1 MKDIGIDLGTANVLI
16 YVKDEGILLD
26 EPSVIA
32 IDTETKEVLAVGEEA
47 NKMLGRTPNCVRA
60 IKPLKDGVIADFE
73 YTNKMLEEFIKKIK
87 KRGSLKKSKVL
98 ICCPANVTQVEK
110 NAMYEL
116 AENVGTKKV
125 YIEDEPK
132 VAALG
137 AGLEIDQ
144 ARGCMIIDIGGGTT
158 DIAILSLGSIVD
170 STSIKIA
177 GNTFDKAIIDYIKS
191 KYDLLIGEKTA
202 EEIKLKLGA
211 VKDVDETNMMEIKGR
226 SISEGMPKTVKITE
240 EEIKE
245 ALIPQIDKINEEI
258 KKVLENALPELSS
271 DIVDKGIVITGGGAL
286 IKGIADYI
294 EDNIKIPIYVAEN
307 PLTCIAEG
315 CGVLLNNPKYLDQNC
330 WKNFNSFILLY
341 RNHII

>member
-1 MKDIGIDLGTANVLI
+1 MKDIGIDLGTTNVLI
-16 YVKDEGILLD
+16 YIKDEGIVLN

-47 NKMLGRTPNCVRA
+47 NKMLGRTPNRVRA
-60 IKPLKDGVIADFE
+60 IKPIKDGVVADFE
-73 YTNKMLEEFIKKIK
+73 SANKMLEEFIKKIK
-87 KRGSLKKSKVL
+87 KRGTFKKSKVL

-116 AENVGTKKV
+116 AENIGTKKV
-125 YIEDEPK
+125 YIEDEAK

-137 AGLEIDQ
+137 TGLEIDK
-144 ARGCMIIDIGGGTT
+144 ANGSMIIDIGGGTT

-170 STSIKIA
+170 SNSIKVA

-211 VKDVDETNMMEIKGR
+211 IKDIDKNNFMEIKGR
-226 SISEGMPKTVKITE
+226 SISEGMPKTITITE

-245 ALIPQIDKINEEI
+245 ALMPEVNKIKDEI
-258 KKVLENALPELSS
+258 KKVLENTQPELSS
-271 DIVDKGIVITGGGAL
+271 DIVDKGIIITGGGAL
-286 IKGIADYI
+286 IKGIAEYI
-294 EDNIKIPIYVAEN
+294 EDNIKIPIYIAEN
-307 PLTCIAEG
+307 PLTCVAEG
-315 CGVLLNNPKYLDQNC
+315 CGIILNNPKYLDNNC
-330 WKNFNSFILLY
+330 
-341 RNHII
+341 